1 MPHKRN
7 DLSAYKGRGS
17 KQVLATAVRLTPDT
31 VPALGRPKKP
41 KAEKRD
47 RKVLLSLTPGEEAK
61 LKEKAGLVPVA
72 TYVTSLLR
80 GQGVFD

>member
-1 MPHKRN
+1 MSSKRN
-7 DLSAYKGRGS
+7 DLSAYKGGGS
-17 KQVLATAVRLTPDT
+17 KQVLTTPPPRP
-31 VPALGRPKKP
+31 VAQAPLVGRPKKP

-61 LKEKAGLVPVA
+61 LKAKAGLVPVA
-72 TYVTSLLR
+72 TYVTSVLR